1 MKRFLAILAAVA
13 ATTAARAQQTPPPVD
28 IDAMKGFL
36 AGALGDQMKGG
47 PVVDFRELKA
57 LLPESLP
64 GLKRAEAAGEKRSVM
79 GMTVAT
85 AEASY
90 RSDAG
95 AGIEIRI
102 VDFGGA
108 GVYKMAQAA
117 WASME
122 VDRESDSGYEKTF
135 DHKGSKGLEKYDRT
149 ARKGEIQLLV
159 AGRYHVEI
167 AGRNVDIKDIQAV
180 LEKIDLAKLAALKPA
195 APPAAPA
202 R

>member
-13 ATTAARAQQTPPPVD
+13 AATAARAQQTPPPVD

-85 AEASY
+85 AEAS
-90 RSDAG
+90 
-95 AGIEIRI
+95 
-102 VDFGGA
+102 
-108 GVYKMAQAA
+108 
-117 WASME
+117 
-122 VDRESDSGYEKTF
+122 
-135 DHKGSKGLEKYDRT
+135 
-149 ARKGEIQLLV
+149 
-159 AGRYHVEI
+159 
-167 AGRNVDIKDIQAV
+167 
-180 LEKIDLAKLAALKPA
+180 
-195 APPAAPA
+195 
-202 R
+202 